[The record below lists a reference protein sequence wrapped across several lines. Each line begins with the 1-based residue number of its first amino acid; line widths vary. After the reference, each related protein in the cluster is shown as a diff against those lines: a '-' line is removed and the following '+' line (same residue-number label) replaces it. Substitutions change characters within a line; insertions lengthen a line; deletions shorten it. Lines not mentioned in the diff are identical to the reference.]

1 MQMLTVEQLNK
12 LTTKRL
18 LGVLKVARAVE
29 QANIELLKSEHW
41 CCEICKIWM
50 GSKESFQEKVV
61 NPTAHLTAYKNRIK
75 KILAEREHIED

>member
-1 MQMLTVEQLNK
+1 MLAVEQLNK

-29 QANIELLKSEHW
+29 TSERRLYKMRGV
-41 CCEICKIWM
+41 CCEMCMEWIL
-50 GSKESFQEKVV
+50 GKEAFQEKVV
-61 NPTAHLTAYKNRIK
+61 KPTAHLTEYKNQIK